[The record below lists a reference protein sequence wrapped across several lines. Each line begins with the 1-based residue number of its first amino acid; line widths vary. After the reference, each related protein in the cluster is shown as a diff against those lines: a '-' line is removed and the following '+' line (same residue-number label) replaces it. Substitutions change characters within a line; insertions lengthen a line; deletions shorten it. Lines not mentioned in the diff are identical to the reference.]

1 MPGSQSADQSP
12 SGWIT
17 TSQAAQRLGVKRA
30 TLYSYVSRGV
40 LRSERRPGQQ
50 ESLFDR
56 AQVEALA
63 SAAPRPG
70 AAQPLLRFRS
80 VATAVSGLRDGE
92 LFLRDTALADLAAQ
106 GDLEAAV
113 RLVLGLGSAP
123 AESAPPHRVADAVLP
138 VLRLLPL
145 PRRLP
150 AAVQVLGGTD
160 PLAYDLAPESAARSA
175 HRVVTQAV
183 GLVGQARRRA
193 AKGRLNQPDRPGRPD
208 RHEPLEHTVGRIL
221 TGHALSSAEN
231 DCLATLLIVLLDH
244 GLTASTIAA
253 RVAASTRA
261 PVHDCLLAAYATMAG
276 PLHGAASLATYDLLA
291 ALRAGGRDEE
301 PSDALARAMAGHPT
315 LPGFGHVLY
324 SGADPRVA
332 MVLDRLWELPGTTPL
347 RADVEALVSL
357 VAERTGAQPNVDLAV
372 AAVAH
377 ALDLPA
383 EAGVVLY
390 QVARSFGVAAHV
402 IEEYAERP
410 LRWRGHQQDW

>member
-1 MPGSQSADQSP
+1 MPGSQSADQPP
-12 SGWIT
+12 SAWVT

-70 AAQPLLRFRS
+70 SAQPLLRFRS

-92 LFLRDTALADLAAQ
+92 LFLRDTALADLAAR

-113 RLVLGLGSAP
+113 LLVLGLRSAP
-123 AESAPPHRVADAVLP
+123 RVEAAPPPTVAEAVLP
-138 VLRLLPL
+138 VLRRLPL

-160 PLAYDLAPESAARSA
+160 PLAYDLDPESAARSA

-183 GLVGQARRRA
+183 RLVGQARRSSAEGRA
-193 AKGRLNQPDRPGRPD
+193 DRPGRPD
-208 RHEPLEHTVGRIL
+208 RHEPLEHAVGWIL
-221 TGHALSSAEN
+221 TGHALNGAESR
-231 DCLATLLIVLLDH
+231 CLATLLIVLLDH

-276 PLHGAASLATYDLLA
+276 PLHGAASLATYDVLA
-291 ALRAGGRDEE
+291 AFRAGGREE
-301 PSDALARAMAGHPT
+301 DRSDGLARAMVRHRT

-332 MVLDRLWELPGTTPL
+332 MVLDRLWELPGTAPL

-372 AAVAH
+372 AAVAQ

-383 EAGVVLY
+383 EAGLVLY
-390 QVARSFGVAAHV
+390 QVARSFGIAAHV

-410 LRWRGHQQDW
+410 LRWRGQQQEW

>member
-92 LFLRDTALADLAAQ
+92 LFLRDTALAELAAQ

-113 RLVLGLGSAP
+113 RLVLGLGSVPP
-123 AESAPPHRVADAVLP
+123 AEPAPPPQVAEAVLP
-138 VLRLLPL
+138 VLRLLPR

-150 AAVQVLGGTD
+150 LAVQVLGGTD
-160 PLAYDLAPESAARSA
+160 PLAYDLDPDSVARSA

-183 GLVGQARRRA
+183 RLVGQARRSA
-193 AKGRLNQPDRPGRPD
+193 AEGRPDPPDPPD
-208 RHEPLEHTVGRIL
+208 RHEPLEHAVGRIL
-221 TGHALSSAEN
+221 AGHALSVAKSR
-231 DCLATLLIVLLDH
+231 CLATLLIVLLDH

-276 PLHGAASLATYDLLA
+276 PLHGAASLDTYDLLA
-291 ALRAGGRDEE
+291 AFRAGGRDEE
-301 PSDALARAMAGHPT
+301 PSAALARAMLRHRT

-332 MVLDRLWELPGTTPL
+332 MVLDRLWELPGTTEL

-372 AAVAH
+372 AAVTH

-383 EAGVVLY
+383 EGGLVLY

-410 LRWRGHQQDW
+410 LRWRGHQQEW